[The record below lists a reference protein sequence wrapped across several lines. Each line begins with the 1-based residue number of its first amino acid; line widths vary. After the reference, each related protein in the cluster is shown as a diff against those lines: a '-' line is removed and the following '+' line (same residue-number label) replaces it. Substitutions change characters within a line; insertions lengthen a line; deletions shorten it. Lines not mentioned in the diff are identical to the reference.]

1 LHLLSVARWP
11 AGRPDFVIS
20 GRFEKAWPA
29 KNGQPARFLFSKN
42 DFKIA
47 IWSILKSPYL
57 VIWSIL
63 ENFLVDW
70 HFFIWQR
77 CLQVH
82 HIVRRTASSNWL
94 LAPTW
99 KIGSVKNG
107 ASWLTS
113 IPTISRPKLDFHVYV
128 KKLDHRREGFI

>member
-1 LHLLSVARWP
+1 MVPFLWAPSPLLSNPASCDSVARWP

-77 CLQVH
+77 
-82 HIVRRTASSNWL
+82 IVLRQGLHVGPLR
-94 LAPTW
+94 PTR
-99 KIGSVKNG
+99 IG
-107 ASWLTS
+107 
-113 IPTISRPKLDFHVYV
+113 RPLGPD
-128 KKLDHRREGFI
+128 R